1 MQFAKFLTLLAMVP
15 ALSISIQAQSYRQLD
30 GLYYETPDSAN
41 IGNKDFYNMDNR
53 VYIPGKEFIFSYL
66 IIKNA
71 DTLLIRIDSSGDT
84 KTHNWTFVKKKDAD
98 SLTIQKLGI
107 KVLEGYGGLDQLF
120 PDFSQTVIQQS
131 YYSDSSILFDGYTGL
146 IENDSNTWLHP
157 FRGKYFS
164 VLEFSPFPYI
174 KLPAKKGS
182 TWTWVLN
189 DISERWSDKRIIDY
203 SGKQH
208 ANYTYRNTGFKNI
221 LTPFGVKVCSVIEAT
236 AMTSLG
242 ISRLTSY
249 YNESHGFLLL
259 EYRNIDGSLIELLLT
274 SVK

>member
-1 MQFAKFLTLLAMVP
+1 MQFAKFLTLLAMFHG
-15 ALSISIQAQSYRQLD
+15 LSISMLAQSFRQLD

-41 IGNKDFYNMDNR
+41 NRNKDFYNLDNR
-53 VYIPGKEFIFSYL
+53 VYTPGKEFTFSYI

-71 DTLLIRIDSSGDT
+71 DTLLVRIDSSGDT

-120 PDFSQTVIQQS
+120 PDFSQTVIQQC

-146 IENDSNTWLHP
+146 IENDSNIWLHP

-174 KLPAKKGS
+174 KFPVEKGS
-182 TWTWVLN
+182 SWTWTLN
-189 DISERWSDKRIIDY
+189 DISERWSDKRIIEY
-203 SGKQH
+203 NGKQH
-208 ANYTYRNTGFKNI
+208 ANYSYMNIGFKDA
-221 LTPFGVKVCSVIEAT
+221 LTPFGAQACSVIEAT
-236 AMTSLG
+236 ATSSLG

-249 YNESHGFLLL
+249 YNESLGFLLL
-259 EYRNIDGSLIELLLT
+259 EYKNIDGSIIELRLT
-274 SVK
+274 SAK